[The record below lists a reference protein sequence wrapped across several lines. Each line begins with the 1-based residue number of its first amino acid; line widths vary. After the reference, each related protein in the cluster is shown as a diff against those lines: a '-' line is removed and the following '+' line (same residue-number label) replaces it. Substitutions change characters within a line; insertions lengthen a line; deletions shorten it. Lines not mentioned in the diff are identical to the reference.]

1 MWTPNESSLSELINF
16 LNKTQISDNAIQKE
30 QYKQFEKYA
39 KDPSFHKT
47 LIYVLNSTS
56 QSNDIRNLA
65 GTVLKSQ
72 LELNSRFLSEE
83 VIAFFKANI
92 ISCFFDKDFQI
103 RKIVS
108 NLINTFIRHF
118 GMDAWPEVLS
128 LIEENLDKKEGNEIS
143 IETLNIILEDC
154 QGEIDEQFSESMR
167 KIVEKLIFCLKN
179 SKFNN
184 HLCSVFLNTIS
195 IFLDSCQ
202 DITLEKLSEIVP
214 LLKEYSRNE
223 DNEVKSK
230 VAKCWYSVIHLEK
243 RYLNEYCDDLFSF
256 FINNFNITNIDQS
269 FASSEFFL
277 YVISS
282 EENFLR
288 FDNIKQTL
296 KNKLTALIPILLQNM
311 KLTDTDINYLDNKFQ
326 VEKATNDSNSEDEEF
341 NTETTL
347 RKSCSRILDNLS
359 NIYPIETFQNMRPI
373 LENDIQSEED
383 ITKEHS
389 ILALGAIANGSYQQV
404 INHLVT
410 LVPFLIRELQH
421 PNMYIRA
428 IACWTLSRYTKFI
441 MVDNYQEGKE
451 ELFKEYLTEILKK
464 FLDKENMVR
473 ESAGTAFQEMI
484 NVNKNMIEPYL
495 FDVLKIIT
503 NVFDKF
509 AGLNLLSSY
518 EILIILMENFNDQFQ
533 NQNLV
538 DDIVKCIVQKWY
550 DLVKANDLLTLPS
563 FFDVI
568 NTLIHVGGP
577 FLLDYCDYFL
587 TGCLKIIEANMN
599 EMRSNNYLTTNVDKD
614 LLSKALDTISAL
626 AQSFP
631 NYLKNSFNKFNI
643 LDFLIEILQAKDLY
657 VIHYTIALIGDITK
671 LELKA
676 IEEKCEKIIEILIPF
691 IELKPKKHENPSEKL
706 SVCNNSIWTIGLL
719 AIFYPQKISPYIDT
733 IMLKFKDILA
743 LSKVDIT
750 FYLFYRSTNLLYK
763 ICLSA

>member
-1 MWTPNESSLSELINF
+1 MTGVQTCALP
-16 LNKTQISDNAIQKE
+16 IS
-30 QYKQFEKYA
+30 
-39 KDPSFHKT
+39 
-47 LIYVLNSTS
+47 
-56 QSNDIRNLA
+56 
-65 GTVLKSQ
+65 
-72 LELNSRFLSEE
+72 
-83 VIAFFKANI
+83 
-92 ISCFFDKDFQI
+92 
-103 RKIVS
+103 
-108 NLINTFIRHF
+108 
-118 GMDAWPEVLS
+118 
-128 LIEENLDKKEGNEIS
+128 
-143 IETLNIILEDC
+143 
-154 QGEIDEQFSESMR
+154 
-167 KIVEKLIFCLKN
+167 
-179 SKFNN
+179 
-184 HLCSVFLNTIS
+184 
-195 IFLDSCQ
+195 
-202 DITLEKLSEIVP
+202 
-214 LLKEYSRNE
+214 
-223 DNEVKSK
+223 
-230 VAKCWYSVIHLEK
+230 
-243 RYLNEYCDDLFSF
+243 
-256 FINNFNITNIDQS
+256 
-269 FASSEFFL
+269 
-277 YVISS
+277 
-282 EENFLR
+282 
-288 FDNIKQTL
+288 
-296 KNKLTALIPILLQNM
+296 
-311 KLTDTDINYLDNKFQ
+311 
-326 VEKATNDSNSEDEEF
+326 
-341 NTETTL
+341 
-347 RKSCSRILDNLS
+347 
-359 NIYPIETFQNMRPI
+359 
-373 LENDIQSEED
+373 
-383 ITKEHS
+383 KEHS

-614 LLSKALDTISAL
+614 LLSKALDAISAL

-631 NYLKNSFNKFNI
+631 NYLKNS
-643 LDFLIEILQAKDLY
+643 
-657 VIHYTIALIGDITK
+657 
-671 LELKA
+671 
-676 IEEKCEKIIEILIPF
+676 
-691 IELKPKKHENPSEKL
+691 
-706 SVCNNSIWTIGLL
+706 
-719 AIFYPQKISPYIDT
+719 
-733 IMLKFKDILA
+733 
-743 LSKVDIT
+743 
-750 FYLFYRSTNLLYK
+750 
-763 ICLSA
+763 

>member
-1 MWTPNESSLSELINF
+1 MRSFINKKMWTPDESSLSDLIEF
-16 LNKTQISDNAIQKE
+16 LKKTQISDNVIQKE
-30 QYKQFEKYA
+30 QYKQFEKCA
-39 KDPSFHKT
+39 KDPSFHKS
-47 LIYVLNSTS
+47 LIYILNSTS
-56 QSNDIRNLA
+56 QSKEIRNLA
-65 GTVLKSQ
+65 GTVFKSQ
-72 LELNSRFLSEE
+72 LEINSRILTED
-83 VIAFFKANI
+83 VISYFKANI
-92 ISCFFDKDFQI
+92 ISCFFDIDYQI
-103 RKIVS
+103 RKTVS

-154 QGEIDEQFSESMR
+154 QGEIDEQFSGSMR
-167 KIVEKLIFCLKN
+167 KIVDKLIYCLK
-179 SKFNN
+179 SAKINN
-184 HLCSVFLNTIS
+184 HLCSIFLNTMN

-202 DITLEKLSEIVP
+202 EITIEKLSEIIP
-214 LLKEYSRNE
+214 LLKEYSRND

-230 VAKCWYSVIHLEK
+230 VAKCWFSVIHLEK
-243 RYLNEYCDDLFSF
+243 RYVNEYCEELFSF
-256 FINNFNITNIDQS
+256 FINNFNNNNIEQS

-288 FDNIKQTL
+288 FDNIKLSL
-296 KNKLTALIPILLQNM
+296 KNKLNILIPILLQNM
-311 KLTDTDINYLDNKFQ
+311 KLTESDINYLDNKFQ
-326 VEKATNDSNSEDEEF
+326 VEKATNDSNSNEEDDDDYNSES
-341 NTETTL
+341 TL

-359 NIYPIETFQNMRPI
+359 NIYPAETFQNMKLI

-383 ITKEHS
+383 IIKERS
-389 ILALGAIANGSYQQV
+389 ILALGAISIGSYQQV
-404 INHLVT
+404 SNHLVT
-410 LVPFLIRELQH
+410 LIPFLIRELQH
-421 PNMYIRA
+421 PNKYIRT
-428 IACWTLSRYTKFI
+428 ITCWTLSRYTKFI
-441 MVDNYQEGKE
+441 LVDNYQEGKE

-464 FLDKENMVR
+464 FLDKDNMVR

-484 NVNKNMIEPYL
+484 NINKNMIEPYL

-509 AGLNLLSSY
+509 SGLNLLSSY
-518 EILIILMENFNDQFQ
+518 EILIILMENYNDLFQ

-538 DDIVKCIVQKWY
+538 EDIVKCIVQKWY

-577 FLLDYCDYFL
+577 FLLDYCEYFL

-599 EMRSNNYLTTNVDKD
+599 EMRVNNYLTTNVDKD

-631 NYLKNSFNKFNI
+631 NYLKTSFNKFNM

-657 VIHYTIALIGDITK
+657 IIHYTIALIGDITK

-676 IEEKCEKIIEILIPF
+676 IDDKCEKIIEILIPF
-691 IELKPKKHENPSEKL
+691 IELKPKKNENPSEKI
-706 SVCNNSIWTIGLL
+706 SVCNNAIWALGLL
-719 AIFYPQKISPYIDT
+719 SIFYPKKISPYIDS
-733 IMLKFKDILA
+733 IMIKFKDILT
-743 LSKVDIT
+743 LSKVDISFIY
-750 FYLFYRSTNLLYK
+750 FYYR
-763 ICLSA
+763 

>member
-389 ILALGAIANGSYQQV
+389 ILALGAIAHGSYQQV

-441 MVDNYQEGKE
+441 MVDNYQEG
-451 ELFKEYLTEILKK
+451 T
-464 FLDKENMVR
+464 
-473 ESAGTAFQEMI
+473 
-484 NVNKNMIEPYL
+484 
-495 FDVLKIIT
+495 
-503 NVFDKF
+503 
-509 AGLNLLSSY
+509 
-518 EILIILMENFNDQFQ
+518 
-533 NQNLV
+533 
-538 DDIVKCIVQKWY
+538 
-550 DLVKANDLLTLPS
+550 
-563 FFDVI
+563 
-568 NTLIHVGGP
+568 
-577 FLLDYCDYFL
+577 
-587 TGCLKIIEANMN
+587 
-599 EMRSNNYLTTNVDKD
+599 
-614 LLSKALDTISAL
+614 
-626 AQSFP
+626 
-631 NYLKNSFNKFNI
+631 
-643 LDFLIEILQAKDLY
+643 
-657 VIHYTIALIGDITK
+657 
-671 LELKA
+671 
-676 IEEKCEKIIEILIPF
+676 
-691 IELKPKKHENPSEKL
+691 
-706 SVCNNSIWTIGLL
+706 
-719 AIFYPQKISPYIDT
+719 
-733 IMLKFKDILA
+733 
-743 LSKVDIT
+743 
-750 FYLFYRSTNLLYK
+750 
-763 ICLSA
+763 

>member
-1 MWTPNESSLSELINF
+1 MWTPNESSLSELIGF
-16 LNKTQISDNAIQKE
+16 LKKTQISNNSVQKE

-39 KDPSFHKT
+39 KDSSFHKT
-47 LIYVLNSTS
+47 LIFILNSPS
-56 QSNDIRNLA
+56 QSKEIRNLA

-72 LELNSRFLSEE
+72 LELNSRILSED
-83 VIAFFKANI
+83 VIAYFKSNI

-103 RKIVS
+103 RKTVS

-118 GMDAWPEVLS
+118 GMEAWPEVLS
-128 LIEENLDKKEGNEIS
+128 LIEENLDTKEGNEIS
-143 IETLNIILEDC
+143 IETLNIILDDC
-154 QGEIDEQFSESMR
+154 QGEIDEEFSASMR

-179 SKFNN
+179 SKINN
-184 HLCSVFLNTIS
+184 HLCSVFLNTIN

-202 DITLEKLSEIVP
+202 DITLEKLGEIVP
-214 LLKEYSRNE
+214 LLKEYSRND

-256 FINNFNITNIDQS
+256 FINNFNTTNIEQS

-288 FDNIKQTL
+288 FDNIKQSL
-296 KNKLTALIPILLQNM
+296 KNKLTILIPILLQNM

-326 VEKATNDSNSEDEEF
+326 VEKATNDSNSEEDDEF
-341 NTETTL
+341 NQETTL

-359 NIYPIETFQNMRPI
+359 NIYPTETFQNMRPI

-383 ITKEHS
+383 IIKERS

-404 INHLVT
+404 GNHLPT

-421 PNMYIRA
+421 PNMYIRT

-473 ESAGTAFQEMI
+473 ESAGTAFQEMV

-509 AGLNLLSSY
+509 SGLNLLSSY

-577 FLLDYCDYFL
+577 FLLDYCDYFF
-587 TGCLKIIEANMN
+587 TGCLKIIEVNMN
-599 EMRSNNYLTTNVDKD
+599 EMRSNNYLTANVDKD

-657 VIHYTIALIGDITK
+657 IIHYTIALIGDITK

-691 IELKPKKHENPSEKL
+691 IELNPKKHENPSEKI

-719 AIFYPQKISPYIDT
+719 SIFYPQKITPYIDS
-733 IMLKFKDILA
+733 IMIKFKNILT
-743 LSKVDIT
+743 LSKVDIHL
-750 FYLFYRSTNLLYK
+750 LFF
-763 ICLSA
+763 ID